1 MNIDDYV
8 GYDAMGLAA
17 LIRSGQ
23 VSVDEVHIA
32 ARAAI
37 AAVNPSI
44 NALAAPLFDA
54 PLDYNRDGPFAG
66 VPFVIKDVGAHAAG
80 VPQRM
85 GTRLL
90 PADFSF
96 PEDTELMKRFR
107 AAGLATIGR
116 TTTPEWGFSPS
127 AEALVY
133 GPTRNPWDTTR
144 SSGGSSGGSCALVAA
159 RGLPVAHANDGGG
172 SIRIPAALC
181 GLVGLKPTRGRVS
194 LAPNISFTISIEF
207 AVTHTLRDAAALL
220 DAVEGHGIGERF
232 EIARPATPYAR
243 EVGADPGKL
252 RIAVS
257 PKGWAQ
263 VPIDPACVAAVE
275 KTAKLLA
282 DMGHHVEEATP
293 RFDFA
298 AYDAAF
304 QLMFV
309 TGMPARV
316 NALAK
321 LVGATPSPDN
331 LEATSWSAYELGKGL
346 PVTVLLE
353 ADQVMNT
360 TSRAVG
366 AFFQDYDVLLTPS
379 VSRPAWPLGYMN
391 ANDPNVDA
399 LSWIRKG
406 FALVPFSN
414 LFNVTGHPAMSLPLC
429 MSDDGLPIGLQF
441 VARYGDEATL
451 FRLAA
456 ALEQA
461 MPWAGRRPPVCAGSA
476 MGEGT

>member
-8 GYDAMGLAA
+8 GHDAMGLAA

-23 VSVDEVHIA
+23 VSVDEVHNA
-32 ARAAI
+32 AREAI

-133 GPTRNPWDTTR
+133 GPTRNPWDTKR

-207 AVTHTLRDAAALL
+207 AVTHTLRVAAALL
-220 DAVEGHGIGERF
+220 AALEGHGIGERF
-232 EIARPATPYAR
+232 HIARPATPYA
-243 EVGADPGKL
+243 
-252 RIAVS
+252 S
-257 PKGWAQ
+257 
-263 VPIDPACVAAVE
+263 
-275 KTAKLLA
+275 
-282 DMGHHVEEATP
+282 
-293 RFDFA
+293 
-298 AYDAAF
+298 
-304 QLMFV
+304 
-309 TGMPARV
+309 
-316 NALAK
+316 
-321 LVGATPSPDN
+321 
-331 LEATSWSAYELGKGL
+331 
-346 PVTVLLE
+346 
-353 ADQVMNT
+353 
-360 TSRAVG
+360 
-366 AFFQDYDVLLTPS
+366 
-379 VSRPAWPLGYMN
+379 
-391 ANDPNVDA
+391 
-399 LSWIRKG
+399 
-406 FALVPFSN
+406 
-414 LFNVTGHPAMSLPLC
+414 
-429 MSDDGLPIGLQF
+429 
-441 VARYGDEATL
+441 
-451 FRLAA
+451 
-456 ALEQA
+456 
-461 MPWAGRRPPVCAGSA
+461 
-476 MGEGT
+476 